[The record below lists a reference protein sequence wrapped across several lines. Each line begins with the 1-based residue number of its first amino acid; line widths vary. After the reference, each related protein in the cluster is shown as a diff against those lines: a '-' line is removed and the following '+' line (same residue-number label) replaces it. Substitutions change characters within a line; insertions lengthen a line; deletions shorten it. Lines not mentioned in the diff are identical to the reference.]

1 VAPSST
7 HYYIPSMGRKH
18 VIFMNLEV
26 PAAAGPSCIEARNL
40 LFDHRQLAEQQV
52 PRSQSSMTPS
62 YQLPTHQNYYQNQ
75 VIGSRGSRTNIN
87 QRATRVVYDN
97 KRSAP
102 LSATKTS
109 NSDPISPHF
118 SRERQM
124 LIEPAQKSQE
134 PESGRENLLNTMESP
149 REAHP
154 DRPQSRSQR
163 THSQVK
169 SSANLQRQ
177 TAGQGGQS

>member
-1 VAPSST
+1 
-7 HYYIPSMGRKH
+7 
-18 VIFMNLEV
+18 MNLEG
-26 PAAAGPSCIEARNL
+26 PPAAGPSCIEASNL
-40 LFDHRQLAEQQV
+40 LFDHRQLVEQQV

-62 YQLPTHQNYYQNQ
+62 YQRPNHDTDDQSQ
-75 VIGSRGSRTNIN
+75 VIGRHGS

-149 REAHP
+149 REARP
-154 DRPQSRSQR
+154 DRP
-163 THSQVK
+163 
-169 SSANLQRQ
+169 
-177 TAGQGGQS
+177 